1 MCGIAGVVSSDA
13 DALGSVAAMTAAL
26 EHRGPDDE
34 GYLFAAPGGAAC
46 AYAGRDTVAGL
57 GLPPLPGAPPPR
69 SRVAFG
75 HRRLSIIDLSPG
87 GHGPM
92 ASSDR
97 TLWITYNGEIFNHV
111 ELRDE
116 LRARGHEFRTSS
128 DTEVLLAAYA
138 EWGPAA
144 LHRLNGMWAFAL
156 YDARRGVVFCSRD
169 RFGVKPFHYYRDGTL
184 FAFASEI
191 KGLLAH
197 PRVPRRPR
205 PAAVHSFLV
214 EGALDEGDATFF
226 DHVER
231 LPAGHQI
238 TVDLATNRLVREAWY
253 TLPSP
258 EPRVA
263 EAGELR
269 SLLTDAVR
277 LRLRSDVAV
286 GTCLSGGLDSSS
298 IAVLAR
304 DLGAGAGAAYRAFS
318 VTFADRGL
326 DESAYLDAVVAATGL
341 ESLRAAPTA
350 EELVAD
356 LPALTRDQDEPMA
369 SASPYAQWR
378 LMRLAAQSGVKVLLD
393 GQGAD
398 EVLAGYHHQY
408 GPHLAEVAR
417 RRGLRAAW
425 GAARQA
431 ARVTARPTSYFLG
444 LLAYHALP
452 TPPAL
457 RRWAVA
463 RAATHSRLRPDLVS
477 GELAALA
484 GPAAT
489 QRHQPRRTLVE
500 ERRGEIMSTS
510 LPALLRYED
519 RNSMAFSLE
528 ARTPFLDYR
537 IVEWSL
543 ALASDALIR
552 DGWTKAPL
560 RDAMAGL
567 LPEAVRQRRD
577 KIGFAVPEG
586 RWLREAAPAVRGW
599 LSAADARVRPL
610 LRPRVL
616 EAWLAGDDASLARRR
631 GLWRLVSLE
640 LWMRHAESVPRAV

>member
-1 MCGIAGVVSSDA
+1 MCGIAGVVASAAED
-13 DALGSVAAMTAAL
+13 LRPVAAMTAAL
-26 EHRGPDDE
+26 RHRGPDDE
-34 GYLFAAPGGAAC
+34 GYLFAEPGGAAC
-46 AYAGRDTVAGL
+46 AFAGEDTVAGV
-57 GLPPLPGAPPPR
+57 GLPPLPAAPPPR
-69 SRVAFG
+69 ARVAFG

-92 ASSDR
+92 ASPDR

-116 LRARGHEFRTSS
+116 LRDLGHRFRTSS

-138 EWGPAA
+138 QWGPAA
-144 LHRLNGMWAFAL
+144 LHRFNGMWAFAL

-169 RFGVKPFHYYRDGTL
+169 RFGVKPFHYYWDGASL
-184 FAFASEI
+184 AFASEI

-197 PRVPRRPR
+197 PRVPREPR

-214 EGALDEGDATFF
+214 EGALDEGEDTFF
-226 DHVER
+226 KDVRR
-231 LPAGHQI
+231 LPAGHQV
-238 TVDLATNRLVREAWY
+238 TLDLATNRLVQEAWY
-253 TLPSP
+253 ALPAPESP
-258 EPRVA
+258 VPD
-263 EAGELR
+263 AGALR
-269 SLLTDAVR
+269 ALLADAVR

-304 DLGAGAGAAYRAFS
+304 QLGAGAAAPYRAFS
-318 VTFADRGL
+318 VTFRDAGL
-326 DESAYLDAVVAATGL
+326 DESTHLDAVIAQTGL

-350 EELVAD
+350 QELVAD
-356 LPALTRDQDEPMA
+356 LPALARDQDEPTA

-378 LMRLAAQSGVKVLLD
+378 LMRLASQSGVKVLLD

-408 GPHLAEVAR
+408 GPHLAERAR
-417 RRGLRAAW
+417 HRGLGAAV

-431 ARVTARPTSYFLG
+431 ARVTGRPLSYFLG

-452 TPPAL
+452 APSAL
-457 RRWAVA
+457 RRWAVG
-463 RAATHSRLRPDLVS
+463 RAATHSRLRRDLVS
-477 GELAALA
+477 ADLAATA
-484 GPAAT
+484 GPAASE
-489 QRHQPRRTLVE
+489 RHRPRRTLAE
-500 ERRGEIMSTS
+500 ERRAEITSTS

-519 RNSMAFSLE
+519 RSSMAFSLE

-537 IVEWSL
+537 IVEWAL
-543 ALASDALIR
+543 ALPSDALIR

-560 RDAMAGL
+560 RDAMEGL

-577 KIGFAVPEG
+577 KIGFAVPER

-599 LSAADARVRPL
+599 LGRDAAVRPL
-610 LRPRVL
+610 LRSGVL
-616 EAWLAGDDASLARRR
+616 DGWLAGDDESLACRR
-631 GLWRLVSLE
+631 GLWRLLSLE
-640 LWMRHAESVPRAV
+640 LWLRHAAGASHAF